1 MGTEDGLR
9 AVSTIIGGGF
19 VLYALV
25 AAVRGS
31 LYDADEGW
39 IDRARRPVA
48 FWLSVAG
55 MTLLGLF
62 ILGVGWQ
69 WSIVRAIF
77 ELTGHR
83 FR

>member
-1 MGTEDGLR
+1 
-9 AVSTIIGGGF
+9 
-19 VLYALV
+19 
-25 AAVRGS
+25 
-31 LYDADEGW
+31 
-39 IDRARRPVA
+39 
-48 FWLSVAG
+48 

-69 WSIVRAIF
+69 WPLGRAIF